1 MPPAKERGTF
11 WGVVRATT
19 GMHTLVMC
27 NIGVPRKPYITAEE
41 GVRGLG
47 RVIIMKTQQY
57 TPSDNKTAEGSA
69 ALNRHRHRTT
79 VNFLLCQTCR
89 IVQYMQAVAQ
99 LPHACQHGSV
109 AVDVGVAA
117 RLNDLRIFPTCR
129 VYVFISAFIKCL
141 PRNLCPHLALSY
153 VYGYEFTA
161 TLSFIVGKGTF
172 AAYALYRQAIFSVST
187 TQLLHK

>member
-1 MPPAKERGTF
+1 MSCAQQPVCIPYSCAILGCHTSPTSLQER
-11 WGVVRATT
+11 VCAASAV
-19 GMHTLVMC
+19 LLLC
-27 NIGVPRKPYITAEE
+27 
-41 GVRGLG
+41 
-47 RVIIMKTQQY
+47 KTQRY

-89 IVQYMQAVAQ
+89 IVQYRQAVAQ

-117 RLNDLRIFPTCR
+117 RLNDLCIFPTCR

-172 AAYALYRQAIFSVST
+172 AAYALYRQAIFYVNNAAIA
-187 TQLLHK
+187 